1 MATGHIV
8 QVQGPVVDLGF
19 APGELPSIYNA
30 VVISN
35 EEKHIDL
42 TVEVAQHLGND
53 VVRCIAMSSTDGLVR
68 GMPAEDTGG
77 PITVPVGRETLDKI
91 ARRDDFDSELSD
103 ELDRARIDASD
114 VGDRAARRIFH
125 RDALLICKQAANPGL
140 QLVAS
145 GILFRCARQMVQS
158 VTFDGVDETPWLRRS
173 RNEVVPTSRR
183 QMAALPPDRR
193 ELDGNR
199 VQAAEIVEQPTVE
212 AIGAQRRL
220 NGRHVEPRRFV
231 KRRLRDCHRS
241 SIARAAAPL
250 GAF

>member
-77 PITVPVGRETLDKI
+77 PITVPVGRETLG
-91 ARRDDFDSELSD
+91 RVFN
-103 ELDRARIDASD
+103 
-114 VGDRAARRIFH
+114 
-125 RDALLICKQAANPGL
+125 LLGKP
-140 QLVAS
+140 
-145 GILFRCARQMVQS
+145 
-158 VTFDGVDETPWLRRS
+158 VDERGPI
-173 RNEVVPTSRR
+173 N
-183 QMAALPPDRR
+183 
-193 ELDGNR
+193 
-199 VQAAEIVEQPTVE
+199 AE
-212 AIGAQRRL
+212 
-220 NGRHVEPRRFV
+220 
-231 KRRLRDCHRS
+231 
-241 SIARAAAPL
+241 
-250 GAF
+250 